1 MPKLSDL
8 LVPAP
13 LRKTPK
19 PGEAG
24 VPKTPAPQDL
34 KDNPPERPTDYGRF
48 GEKALEAPTAGN
60 KKRRQGRMD
69 IKSSSQGS
77 VPLSVGELGRKVE
90 KDFRKRRTL
99 LEFLSKRSMMKVR

>member
-24 VPKTPAPQDL
+24 VPKTPATQNL
-34 KDNPPERPTDYGRF
+34 KDSPPEQQTDSD
-48 GEKALEAPTAGN
+48 ALPRLAGLELSTSYLPN
-60 KKRRQGRMD
+60 
-69 IKSSSQGS
+69 SQRAAI
-77 VPLSVGELGRKVE
+77 V
-90 KDFRKRRTL
+90 
-99 LEFLSKRSMMKVR
+99 